1 MSETRKLFE
10 SFQNNLNESNFKI
23 KYDGDSD
30 KITKANYMLDNLY
43 DYYRKYK
50 SIQEFIKA
58 VCSIINNKEDF
69 LKLASYV
76 TNEKDLSSKSFEE
89 ILNQMIN
96 THDYNT
102 YIMFSDLAK
111 VIDYDKLSNWYED
124 EDESDDSKMYES
136 TLNEAKVDLSKLTN
150 ELETEMKKY
159 MTEPEVGFD
168 AERNPNDRYNMYYG
182 DYCEIKV
189 EKDEDGDYLI
199 RANAELGYDSLTEL
213 ADRLDKIISKY
224 DKEAYFDVEDSGRLV
239 SLLSKKLIKESALKE
254 DDSFYNELEVTEYR
268 PTGQD
273 EGALANM
280 TIKSKFG
287 DLNVNLL
294 NIDGEYKI
302 VTPNMFRTRE
312 EEELI
317 NNLVD
322 EYGMQGLT
330 DFAADYYYK
339 QTHMNESALNEETDY
354 NNCVYQLVGGD
365 YAGTYT
371 REEAEKLPIK
381 EDKLSPNYSNERN
394 NGALVPREELDDQ
407 LQFEGYLGP
416 MYNGTDKNG
425 KHIIRYETQEVY
437 DMMSESAL
445 NEKYSY
451 KETLEK
457 ELEKV
462 QNSIGNADPNK
473 DISGLESKRDFLM
486 DKLNQLDESAL
497 NEADKKM
504 LSGDET
510 YVSKNQFNFS
520 TLGLIINN
528 KTKQF
533 QFVNGQ
539 TMPLNKHKKLTSKAL
554 RQKAKDLRDQ
564 GYEEYKGYGSISL
577 DESALNEKSTEKDIA
592 NIHTNIE
599 NSNSFDE
606 IQNVIDYIKDNE
618 LRKEVQISLDD
629 CKNRNYNLE
638 DTKEQVIETLENS
651 AEYINEGDSL
661 EKVRKDSIEKGLLSE
676 DYNPL
681 NIKLFMNTWGN
692 YNENGADVDSIG
704 GGWMDIEQVRD
715 FLEKHSDEEPF
726 INDVDGDAPFE
737 INEYSNVEQ
746 VIEWLEAY
754 ENLSSDEQEAFAA
767 IMEDQNDDFE
777 STMNIL
783 ESGDYIFFA
792 GVDNEEDLGRAW
804 VDMVGGIEGV
814 SNPENYIDEDAYR
827 ESWRETAESS
837 VREDNPDID
846 EDSDEFES
854 LVQNWLDNVVDEQL
868 QLDIDEGRDLSEY
881 FDYEAFGRDL
891 YNDGFYFANTGAI
904 QTL

>member
-10 SFQNNLNESNFKI
+10 SFQNNLNETNFEI

-111 VIDYDKLSNWYED
+111 VVDYDKLSNWY

-136 TLNEAKVDLSKLTN
+136 TLNEAKVDLSKLIN
-150 ELETEMKKY
+150 ELEAEMKKY
-159 MTEPEVGFD
+159 MTEPEIGFD

-189 EKDEDGDYLI
+189 ETDEDGDYLI
-199 RANAELGYDSLTEL
+199 RANAELGYDSLTGL
-213 ADRLDKIISKY
+213 ADRLDKIVTKY
-224 DKEAYFDVEDSGRLV
+224 DKEAYFEPEDSGRLV
-239 SLLSKKLIKESALKE
+239 CLLSKKLIKESTLKE
-254 DDSFYNELEVTEYR
+254 DDSFYNELEVTKYR

-330 DFAADYYYK
+330 DFAADYHYK
-339 QTHMNESALNEETDY
+339 QTHMNESALNE
-354 NNCVYQLVGGD
+354 
-365 YAGTYT
+365 
-371 REEAEKLPIK
+371 
-381 EDKLSPNYSNERN
+381 
-394 NGALVPREELDDQ
+394 
-407 LQFEGYLGP
+407 
-416 MYNGTDKNG
+416 
-425 KHIIRYETQEVY
+425 KH
-437 DMMSESAL
+437 
-445 NEKYSY
+445 SY

-462 QNSIGNADPNK
+462 QNSIANADQNK

-497 NEADKKM
+497 NE
-504 LSGDET
+504 
-510 YVSKNQFNFS
+510 
-520 TLGLIINN
+520 
-528 KTKQF
+528 
-533 QFVNGQ
+533 
-539 TMPLNKHKKLTSKAL
+539 
-554 RQKAKDLRDQ
+554 
-564 GYEEYKGYGSISL
+564 
-577 DESALNEKSTEKDIA
+577 KSTEKDIA
-592 NIHTNIE
+592 NIHINIE

-606 IQNVIDYIKDNE
+606 IQNVVDYIKDSE

-651 AEYINEGDSL
+651 AEYTNEGDSL

-681 NIKLFMNTWGN
+681 NLKLFMNTWGN
-692 YNENGADVDSIG
+692 YNENGADADSIG
-704 GGWMDIEQVRD
+704 GGWMDIEQVKD

-726 INDVDGDAPFE
+726 INDVDGWTPFE

-754 ENLSSDEQEAFAA
+754 ENLSENEQEAFAA

-783 ESGDYIFFA
+783 ESGDYIFFS

-814 SNPENYIDEDAYR
+814 SNPENYVDEDAYR
-827 ESWRETAESS
+827 ESWREAAESS

-846 EDSDEFES
+846 EDSDEFEN
-854 LVQNWLDNVVDEQL
+854 LVEEWLDNVVDEQL
-868 QLDIDEGRDLSEY
+868 QLDIDEGRDLSDY

-891 YNDGFYFANTGAI
+891 YNNGFYFADAGAI